1 MPSADQPSVAEVLI
15 NFRAGGVRTGKYRY
29 MLSVPLY
36 DGKEQNTSKSIIEL
50 EVIGKFCA
58 QKSSL
63 EVTTN
68 ERAAAVFNHTDGILI
83 RSLHAADVDGLPI
96 PEAYARQEVI
106 EVNLMTNSTGKLD
119 RFKMGYDRT
128 KQRY

>member
-1 MPSADQPSVAEVLI
+1 M
-15 NFRAGGVRTGKYRY
+15 RTGKYRY

-58 QKSSL
+58 QKSGL

-106 EVNLMTNSTGKLD
+106 EVNLMTESTGKQD
-119 RFKMGYDRT
+119 RFKIGYDT
-128 KQRY
+128 SKQRY